1 MSTQTGSKTPR
12 RWLIALPTVIL
23 ILLGALWS
31 GFWFW
36 SSSKALTRFTAWQS
50 HEAELG
56 RVIGCAKPAFG
67 GYPFRIEIA
76 CPEPAVADRKSGL
89 AIRAHNLAAVAQ
101 VWDPTLMIGELGG
114 PLTIA
119 PLDGSPMATIDWTL
133 AQASL
138 RGLPGAPERLSV
150 VLENPSLNSVPS
162 SGALAKAGHM
172 EVHARLSGKSTAGHP
187 ALDLALELKSFSAPG
202 LVPVLGTFGPL
213 ASASTDVSAVAV
225 VNGTSDLASKPLG
238 SWLREIRAAGGGV
251 EITNARIAQGDM
263 IAVGSGNLS
272 LTHAERLP
280 ASCGGPWRI
289 SPSWCRCSASTKPSL
304 RSCLPIPSTASA
316 PALNR
321 LMPGLGNFVRG
332 GNTGT
337 GNAPAGG
344 SAEANASAV
353 TLAALAVG
361 GQRTELE
368 GQSAVIVTLRFDD
381 GVALSRALLR
391 PKLAPRD
398 APRPLF
404 SMETPVRGVAGG

>member
-1 MSTQTGSKTPR
+1 VSTQTGSKTPR

-162 SGALAKAGHM
+162 SGALARAGHM

-213 ASASTDVSAVAV
+213 ASASTDVSAEAV

-263 IAVGSGNLS
+263 IAVGSGNLT
-272 LTHAERLP
+272 LTARGTLAGELRWTVANFAKLVP
-280 ASCGGPWRI
+280 MLGIDQAVAKVV
-289 SPSWCRCSASTKPSL
+289 SPDTLNRV
-304 RSCLPIPSTASA
+304 A

-353 TLAALAVG
+353 TLAARAG
-361 GQRTELE
+361 GGPRTHQA

-381 GVALSRALLR
+381 GVAYLGPL
-391 PKLAPRD
+391 KLGQIP
-398 APRPLF
+398 PLF
-404 SMETPVRGVAGG
+404 